1 MVSRQSPQA
10 LPMSWIQGVKAGR
23 QWFWPEQ
30 LGNAYSDAEALGR
43 WVYGEA
49 QEIREGVRAGQHIQV
64 SSVYRRLLGPC
75 PWTRSLRERGWRE
88 ESPGAR
94 QHLEAR
100 TSRGLYYRM
109 VSRAVGTKYHTL
121 PKSLYSLM
129 VLEGMGLKSRVCR
142 AELLTVGFEE
152 TPSLP
157 LSASGGPDIPWLVA
171 TLLQSLL
178 PSLHGSLFSL
188 SVSSEDSCH
197 YI

>member
-1 MVSRQSPQA
+1 MSDGHSKECVQSGEEAIVREYETIHIEPKPQ
-10 LPMSWIQGVKAGR
+10 
-23 QWFWPEQ
+23 
-30 LGNAYSDAEALGR
+30 
-43 WVYGEA
+43 
-49 QEIREGVRAGQHIQV
+49 EGM
-64 SSVYRRLLGPC
+64 
-75 PWTRSLRERGWRE
+75 RSLRERGWRE